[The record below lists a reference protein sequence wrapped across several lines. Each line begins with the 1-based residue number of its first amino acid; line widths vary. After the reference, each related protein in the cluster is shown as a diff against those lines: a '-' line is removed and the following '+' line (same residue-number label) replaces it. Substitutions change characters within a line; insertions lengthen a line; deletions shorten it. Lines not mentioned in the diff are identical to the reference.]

1 MNAKTALLIAAL
13 AATSPVLADG
23 IPVEPGLWSV
33 TTTVNMPMLPSPQT
47 TTLEECFTEDMIDMD
62 DMATEDLDPNCTFF
76 QGQVDGST
84 MEWTIDCPLEGGT
97 MQAEWS
103 ATSSG
108 DSVEGTGN
116 MTMNMAG
123 QTMNMT
129 MSWTGERIGE
139 CP

>member
-1 MNAKTALLIAAL
+1 MNIKNALVIATL
-13 AATSPVLADG
+13 AATGPALADG

-62 DMATEDLDPNCTFF
+62 DMATEDLDPNCAFS

-116 MTMNMAG
+116 MTMDMAG

-129 MSWTGERIGE
+129 MSWTGKRIGE

>member
-1 MNAKTALLIAAL
+1 MKYILATCAL
-13 AATSPVLADG
+13 ALVAASPAQADG

-47 TTLEECFTEDMIDMD
+47 MTLEECFTEDMIDMD
-62 DMATEDLDPNCTFF
+62 DMATEDMDPNCTF
-76 QGQVDGST
+76 GSVRVDGNT
-84 MEWTIDCPLEGGT
+84 MEWTIDCPVEGGT
-97 MQAEWS
+97 MQAAWS

-108 DSVEGTGN
+108 DSVEGKGD

-129 MSWTGERIGE
+129 MTWTGKRIGA

>member
-1 MNAKTALLIAAL
+1 MNKKTAILVATL
-13 AATSPVLADG
+13 AATSPVLAEG

-62 DMATEDLDPNCTFF
+62 DMATENMDPNCTFN
-76 QGQVDGST
+76 QAQVDGSM
-84 MEWTIDCPLEGGT
+84 MEWTIDCPVEGGT
-97 MQAEWS
+97 MHAKWS

-108 DSVEGTGN
+108 DSVEGTGD

-129 MSWTGERIGE
+129 MTWTGERIGK